1 MIHHVVCFRFKP
13 GTTPEAIAHATQAVL
28 AMPREIPYIRGIA
41 FGPNLAPN
49 EAEWS
54 HVLLVRLDDMDAV
67 NRYAADPAHVR
78 VVTEVLGPIREAR
91 LAVDLEVPA

>member
-13 GTTPEAIAHATQAVL
+13 GTSAEAIAHATQAVL

-49 EAEWS
+49 
-54 HVLLVRLDDMDAV
+54 
-67 NRYAADPAHVR
+67 AA
-78 VVTEVLGPIREAR
+78 
-91 LAVDLEVPA
+91 

>member
-13 GTTPEAIAHATQAVL
+13 GTTPEAIAHAAQAVL

-49 EAEWS
+49 AAEWS